1 MSQLKT
7 NNSKLSKV
15 NLSDLTI
22 IQQLPENQRKAILEL
37 IDTKTNNDMKE
48 VIRAVEAL
56 GIRFDEIKMSTA
68 LQLSQMKDSIDL
80 RFSQMQAST
89 DASLSQ
95 MKESTDIQLSQVKE
109 SIRILYWVLGIVG
122 SGVVAGITIYLAT
135 LR

>member
-1 MSQLKT
+1 
-7 NNSKLSKV
+7 
-15 NLSDLTI
+15 
-22 IQQLPENQRKAILEL
+22 
-37 IDTKTNNDMKE
+37 MKE

-56 GIRFDEIKMSTA
+56 GIRFDELKMSTA
-68 LQLSQMKDSIDL
+68 LQFSQIKDSIDL

>member
-1 MSQLKT
+1 M
-7 NNSKLSKV
+7 

-56 GIRFDEIKMSTA
+56 GIRFDELKMSTA
-68 LQLSQMKDSIDL
+68 LQLSEM
-80 RFSQMQAST
+80 
-89 DASLSQ
+89 
-95 MKESTDIQLSQVKE
+95 KE
-109 SIRILYWVLGIVG
+109 SIRILYWILGIVG

>member
-1 MSQLKT
+1 M
-7 NNSKLSKV
+7 

-56 GIRFDEIKMSTA
+56 GIRFDELKLSTA
-68 LQLSQMKDSIDL
+68 SQLTQM
-80 RFSQMQAST
+80 R
-89 DASLSQ
+89 
-95 MKESTDIQLSQVKE
+95 ESTDIQLSQVKE

>member
-1 MSQLKT
+1 M
-7 NNSKLSKV
+7 

-56 GIRFDEIKMSTA
+56 GIRFDELKMSTA
-68 LQLSQMKDSIDL
+68 LQLSQMKESIDL
-80 RFSQMQAST
+80 RFAQMQAATNTQLTQMRESTDSQLTQMREST
-89 DASLSQ
+89 DAR
-95 MKESTDIQLSQVKE
+95 LSQVEE
-109 SIRILYWVLGIVG
+109 SIRILYWILGIVG

>member
-1 MSQLKT
+1 MNQLKT

-56 GIRFDEIKMSTA
+56 GIRFDELKFSTA
-68 LQLSQMKDSIDL
+68 SRLTQMEENIDL
-80 RFSQMQAST
+80 RFSQMQAAT
-89 DASLSQ
+89 NTQLSQ
-95 MKESTDIQLSQVKE
+95 MRE
-109 SIRILYWVLGIVG
+109 SIRILYWILGIVG

>member
-56 GIRFDEIKMSTA
+56 GIRFDELKFSTA
-68 LQLSQMKDSIDL
+68 SRLTQMEENIDL
-80 RFSQMQAST
+80 RFSQMQAAT
-89 DASLSQ
+89 NTQLSQ
-95 MKESTDIQLSQVKE
+95 MRE
-109 SIRILYWVLGIVG
+109 SIRILYWILGIVG

>member
-1 MSQLKT
+1 MNQLKT

-56 GIRFDEIKMSTA
+56 GIRFDELKFSTA
-68 LQLSQMKDSIDL
+68 SRLTQMEENIDL
-80 RFSQMQAST
+80 RFSQMQAAT
-89 DASLSQ
+89 NTQLSQ
-95 MKESTDIQLSQVKE
+95 MKE

>member
-1 MSQLKT
+1 M
-7 NNSKLSKV
+7 

-56 GIRFDEIKMSTA
+56 GIRFDELKMSTA
-68 LQLSQMKDSIDL
+68 LQLSQMKESIDL
-80 RFSQMQAST
+80 RFSQMQAAT
-89 DASLSQ
+89 DTQLTQ
-95 MKESTDIQLSQVKE
+95 MKESTDARLSQVEE
-109 SIRILYWVLGIVG
+109 SIRILYWILGIVG

>member
-56 GIRFDEIKMSTA
+56 GIRFDELKFSTA
-68 LQLSQMKDSIDL
+68 SRLTQMEENIDL
-80 RFSQMQAST
+80 RFSQMQAAT
-89 DASLSQ
+89 NTQLSQ
-95 MKESTDIQLSQVKE
+95 MKE

-122 SGVVAGITIYLAT
+122 SGVVAGITIYLAA

>member
-1 MSQLKT
+1 M
-7 NNSKLSKV
+7 
-15 NLSDLTI
+15 NLSELTI
-22 IQQLPENQRKAILEL
+22 IQNLPENQRKAILEL
-37 IDTKTNNDMKE
+37 IDTKINNDMKE

-56 GIRFDEIKMSTA
+56 GIRFDELKMSTA
-68 LQLSQMKDSIDL
+68 LQFSQIKDSIDL

-89 DASLSQ
+89 DARLSQ

>member
-1 MSQLKT
+1 MNQLKT

-56 GIRFDEIKMSTA
+56 GIRFDELKFSTA
-68 LQLSQMKDSIDL
+68 SRLTQMEENIDL
-80 RFSQMQAST
+80 RFSQMQAAT
-89 DASLSQ
+89 N
-95 MKESTDIQLSQVKE
+95 TQLSQVKE

>member
-56 GIRFDEIKMSTA
+56 GIRFDELKMSTA
-68 LQLSQMKDSIDL
+68 L
-80 RFSQMQAST
+80 
-89 DASLSQ
+89 
-95 MKESTDIQLSQVKE
+95 QLSQVKE

>member
-1 MSQLKT
+1 MNQLKT

-22 IQQLPENQRKAILEL
+22 IKQLPENQRKAILEL

-56 GIRFDEIKMSTA
+56 VIRFDELKFSTA
-68 LQLSQMKDSIDL
+68 SRLTQMEENIDL
-80 RFSQMQAST
+80 RFSQMQAAT
-89 DASLSQ
+89 NTQLSQ
-95 MKESTDIQLSQVKE
+95 MRE
-109 SIRILYWVLGIVG
+109 SIRILYWILGIVG